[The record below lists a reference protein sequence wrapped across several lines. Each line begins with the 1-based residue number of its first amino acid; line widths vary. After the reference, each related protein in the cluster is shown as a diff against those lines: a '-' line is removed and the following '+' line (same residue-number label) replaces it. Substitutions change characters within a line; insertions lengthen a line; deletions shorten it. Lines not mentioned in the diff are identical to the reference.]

1 MTDELNKIP
10 EAIKIAKKTRRIV
23 MENIILALVI
33 KFAVLIIAPLG
44 IVSINKFLIYEAIF
58 ADVGVSLIAIV
69 NSLRIMSVKKK

>member
-1 MTDELNKIP
+1 
-10 EAIKIAKKTRRIV
+10 